1 MVSTLRAS
9 NKEARPFHGGS
20 KETARLS
27 LVEETEQWLSGQM
40 FFLSDV
46 IKRLNQEDH
55 GSKDV
60 ASQA

>member
-1 MVSTLRAS
+1 M
-9 NKEARPFHGGS
+9 H
-20 KETARLS
+20 S

-40 FFLSDV
+40 FFLSDI

-55 GSKDV
+55 GIRDV